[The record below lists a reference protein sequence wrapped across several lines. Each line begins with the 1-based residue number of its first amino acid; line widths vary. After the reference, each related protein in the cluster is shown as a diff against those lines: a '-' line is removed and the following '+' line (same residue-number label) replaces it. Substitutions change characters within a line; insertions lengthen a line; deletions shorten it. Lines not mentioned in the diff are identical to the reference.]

1 MATFNNVTIEDVWVD
16 VTTLSGAITT
26 SPYAIQNVG
35 VDAVYLKE
43 SANAPTTDDGAVL
56 FGAQFGE
63 LSKAEIQANSNKM
76 WAKVVGSGRKT
87 TLAVYS

>member
-1 MATFNNVTIEDVWVD
+1 MATFNNVTIENTWVD
-16 VTTLSGAITT
+16 VSTSSGAVITAA
-26 SPYAIQNVG
+26 YAIQNIG

-76 WAKVVGSGRKT
+76 
-87 TLAVYS
+87 